1 MDTLIMLLTAVVLG
15 GLAGGLIDAVATRLP
30 AGLPVVGPPVR
41 GVDHVPTARAL
52 VPYIGAW
59 SSVGWDLPKLGTD
72 LAAAAALFAAFALQ
86 GWSFDGLRA
95 GIFAL
100 VLLLILRIDWQNH
113 LIYMITIVP
122 GVLIALALSVYASI
136 SENDFGNLVSSSVA
150 GIAAA
155 FVFLL
160 LFMLAVAI
168 YKKRALGF
176 GDVLLAGLIGT
187 MTGQSVAAALMLG
200 MLLASFGGL
209 FLIAIR
215 VRKRTDYIPYGAYLS
230 LGALIVVLLK

>member
-1 MDTLIMLLTAVVLG
+1 MDTLTMLLTAVVLG

-30 AGLPVVGPPVR
+30 AGLSVAGLPVR
-41 GVDHVPTARAL
+41 GEGNVPTARAL
-52 VPYIGAW
+52 VPYIGAHG
-59 SSVGWDLPKLGTD
+59 SDGWNLPKLGAD
-72 LAAAAALFAAFALQ
+72 LAAATALFAALALK

-113 LIYMITIVP
+113 LIYMVTIVP
-122 GVLIALALSVYASI
+122 GVLVALALSAYASI
-136 SENDFGNLVSSSVA
+136 SDNDFGILVSSSVA
-150 GIAAA
+150 GVAAA

-160 LFMLAVAI
+160 LFMFAVAI

-187 MTGQSVAAALMLG
+187 MTGTSVAAALMLG
-200 MLLASFGGL
+200 MLLASIGGL

>member
-1 MDTLIMLLTAVVLG
+1 MDTLTLLLAAVVLG

-30 AGLPVVGPPVR
+30 AGLAVVGPPVR
-41 GVDHVPTARAL
+41 GDSHTPYARAL
-52 VPYIGAW
+52 APFVGAW
-59 SSVGWDLPKLGTD
+59 SSDGWNLPKLATD
-72 LAAAAALFAAFALQ
+72 LAAAAALYAAFALQ
-86 GWSFDGLRA
+86 GWSFDGIRA
-95 GIFAL
+95 CIFAL
-100 VLLLILRIDWQNH
+100 LLLLILRIDWQNH

-122 GVLIALALSVYASI
+122 GVLVALALSAYASI
-136 SENDFGNLVSSSVA
+136 SQNDFSNLLSSSIA
-150 GIAAA
+150 GVAAA

-160 LFMLAVAI
+160 LFMFAVAV

-187 MTGQSVAAALMLG
+187 MTGRNVATALMLG
-200 MLLASFGGL
+200 MLLASIGGL